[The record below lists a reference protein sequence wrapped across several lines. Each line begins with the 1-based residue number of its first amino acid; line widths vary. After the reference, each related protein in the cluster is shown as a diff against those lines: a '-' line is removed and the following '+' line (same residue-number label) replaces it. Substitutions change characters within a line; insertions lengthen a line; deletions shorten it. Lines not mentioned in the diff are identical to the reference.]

1 LPEEE
6 VVGAQA
12 LPPPLARVADSLP
25 LLEKTARDKAVEE
38 VHKLPEDSEERLTE
52 PDLRGQLVFY
62 LLVEKVVRAICMG
75 AEVEV
80 VATSVEVEEVP
91 ILTAQEMMLEQ
102 AEVDPLSQILTTQ
115 QTLRISLE
123 SKAATEW

>member
-1 LPEEE
+1 
-6 VVGAQA
+6 
-12 LPPPLARVADSLP
+12 
-25 LLEKTARDKAVEE
+25 
-38 VHKLPEDSEERLTE
+38 
-52 PDLRGQLVFY
+52 
-62 LLVEKVVRAICMG
+62 MG

-102 AEVDPLSQILTTQ
+102 AEVDPLSRILTTQ